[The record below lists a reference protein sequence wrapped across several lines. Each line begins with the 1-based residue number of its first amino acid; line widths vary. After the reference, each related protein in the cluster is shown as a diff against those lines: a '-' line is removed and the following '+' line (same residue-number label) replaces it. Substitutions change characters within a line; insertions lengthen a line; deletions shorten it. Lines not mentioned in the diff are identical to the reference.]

1 MMQLDGPAG
10 RKHSGAP
17 ARGRLV
23 GPSPGSCQA
32 SPPGEPYDARG
43 VRIVEI
49 QMRRAIVTGGSGLI
63 GAGIC
68 AALAAAG
75 WQVANF
81 DLEDG
86 GCEDARFVPCDVSDE
101 DAVAAAFAELDWT
114 SLDLLVNNAGVA
126 APVTGPVADLSLDRW
141 RRVIDSHLTGAFLMT
156 RAAAPLLRENAVII
170 NMASTRAFMSEPFT
184 EAYAAAKGGVVAL
197 THALAVSLGPR
208 VRVNAIAPGW
218 ISDSP
223 DLATADH
230 EQHPAGR
237 VGRPEDVAEA
247 VLFLAGAGFIT
258 GETLTLDGGMSRR
271 MIYAD

>member
-1 MMQLDGPAG
+1 MRAG
-10 RKHSGAP
+10 AA
-17 ARGRLV
+17 AR
-23 GPSPGSCQA
+23 A
-32 SPPGEPYDARG
+32 
-43 VRIVEI
+43 VES
-49 QMRRAIVTGGSGLI
+49 QMRKAIVTGGSGLI

-68 AALAAAG
+68 AALAGAG
-75 WQVANF
+75 WEVANF

-86 GCEDARFVPCDVSDE
+86 GCEEARFIACDVSDE
-101 DAVAAAFAELDWT
+101 DAVADAFAELEWT
-114 SLDLLVNNAGVA
+114 GLDLLVNNAGVA
-126 APVTGPVADLSLDRW
+126 APVTGPVSDLSLDRW

-223 DLATADH
+223 DLAAADH
-230 EQHPAGR
+230 AQHPAGR
-237 VGRPEDVAEA
+237 VGRPEDVAGA
-247 VLFLAGAGFIT
+247 VLFLADAGFIT
-258 GETLTLDGGMSRR
+258 GETLILDGGMSRR